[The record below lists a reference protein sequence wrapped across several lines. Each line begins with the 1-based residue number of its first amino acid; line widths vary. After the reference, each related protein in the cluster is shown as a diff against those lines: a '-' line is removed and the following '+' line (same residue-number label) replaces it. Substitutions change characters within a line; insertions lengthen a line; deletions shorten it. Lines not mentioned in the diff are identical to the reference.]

1 MSDVK
6 KVSKM
11 VDDFFK
17 EVEDL
22 NKYIATVS
30 TQMSGVGKVMMD
42 NFGQPIADIISGSVN
57 AASVLQTQMDKIGN
71 ALNANQEE
79 VLEWALNY
87 QNNLPILQA
96 DIQSVAAAM
105 DGLLGPLTN
114 NKVAVTDLAN
124 EWTSYAIGMAE
135 PFLASVQ
142 NASNSI
148 PLIQQ
153 SLGVISESFALNKEN
168 VLDWAMNYEEKMPLV
183 QGEIMNIA
191 GSLDA
196 ILAPLTKNED
206 AISNLTSQW
215 MEYAST
221 LTIGGVGIEDI
232 MGTLASVIGPVT
244 MAMEAFA
251 VVQNVLAIASAALN
265 ISMLPLIAI
274 ILAVVVAIAAVIAI
288 FLYWD
293 EIVAF
298 VKVGI
303 GKFKDF
309 AMTAFGAIKGFLS
322 NIWDG
327 FSASAKGAINGV
339 VGVINGLLSGVKNAI
354 NSVINGLNSIIKNI
368 NKIPGVNIGLI
379 SSLGDDSFKIPM
391 LADGGIVSRA
401 TLAVI
406 GEAGPEA
413 VVPLSKLDRT
423 MGGGIKVVQIPLDGK
438 ILAEVMFDRMGNVIR
453 QRTGL
458 RV

>member
-1 MSDVK
+1 MSNVK
-6 KVSKM
+6 QVSKM
-11 VDDFFK
+11 VDEFFK

-22 NKYIATVS
+22 NKYIASVS
-30 TQMSGVGKVMMD
+30 SKVSGVGKVMMD

-57 AASVLQTQMDKIGN
+57 AASVLQIQMDKVGN
-71 ALNANQEE
+71 ALNANQGQMIQ
-79 VLEWALNY
+79 WAVNY

-96 DIQSVAAAM
+96 DIQNVAAAF
-105 DGLLGPLTN
+105 DGLIGPLTN
-114 NKVAVTDLAN
+114 DKVAVTALAE
-124 EWTSYAIGMAE
+124 EWTNYAIGMAQ
-135 PFLASVQ
+135 PFLTSVQ

-148 PLIQQ
+148 PQIQQ
-153 SLGVISESFALNKEN
+153 SLSDISDSFALNKEN
-168 VLDWAMNYEEKMPLV
+168 VLDWAMNYEDKMPIV

-191 GSLDA
+191 SNLDS
-196 ILAPLTKNED
+196 ILAPITNNEN
-206 AISNLTSQW
+206 AISNLTSSW
-215 MEYAST
+215 MDYAST
-221 LTIGGVGIEDI
+221 LTIGGVGIQDI
-232 MGTLASVIGPVT
+232 MGTLASVIGPVI

-251 VVQNVLAIASAALN
+251 VVENVLAVASAALN

-274 ILAVVVAIAAVIAI
+274 ILAVVAAVAAVVAI

-298 VKVGI
+298 VKIGI

-309 AMTAFGAIKGFLS
+309 AMKAFNAIKGFIS

-327 FSASAKGAINGV
+327 FTASAKGAINGV
-339 VGVINGLLSGVKNAI
+339 IGVINSFLSNVKNGI
-354 NSVINGLNSIIKNI
+354 NTVIKGFNSIIKGI
-368 NKIPGVNIGLI
+368 NKIPGVKIGLI
-379 SSLGDDSFKIPM
+379 STLGDNALKIPM
-391 LADGGIVSRA
+391 LADGGIVSKA

-413 VVPLSKLDRT
+413 VVPLSKLDNS
-423 MGGGIKVVQIPLDGK
+423 MGGGVKVIQIPLDGR